1 MSEGSIKVVCDA
13 GPLIHLEEVG
23 CISLLNDF
31 DEVIVPEQVW
41 QEIAYHRP
49 KALMQTD
56 VKLTKVKVAIS
67 STAPFQALVKSLSL
81 DLGEQAA
88 LTHMENYPSE
98 ILLTDDAAA
107 RLAAVTLGFQA
118 HGTIGVL
125 VRAIRR
131 RQKTKEEILT
141 ILHDIPALS
150 TIYIRQGLLKEIIN
164 RVENET

>member
-1 MSEGSIKVVCDA
+1 
-13 GPLIHLEEVG
+13 
-23 CISLLNDF
+23 
-31 DEVIVPEQVW
+31 
-41 QEIAYHRP
+41 
-49 KALMQTD
+49 MQTD